1 MKNQTQ
7 RQKEE
12 NEIVEDMTKKS
23 EKMVETVQD
32 SARNSSFL
40 FRYFFYILA
49 SLFLVVLFIFLIL
62 KNTFLFRF
70 HNYRSSFIQIKTADK
85 LIRKMLNLK

>member
-1 MKNQTQ
+1 MENQTQ

-12 NEIVEDMTKKS
+12 NEIEEYMTEKT

-40 FRYFFYILA
+40 YRYFFYILA
-49 SLFLVVLFIFLIL
+49 SLFLVFLFIFLIF
-62 KNTFLFRF
+62 KNTILLRF
-70 HNYRSSFIQIKTADK
+70 GNYRSCFIQVKTADK